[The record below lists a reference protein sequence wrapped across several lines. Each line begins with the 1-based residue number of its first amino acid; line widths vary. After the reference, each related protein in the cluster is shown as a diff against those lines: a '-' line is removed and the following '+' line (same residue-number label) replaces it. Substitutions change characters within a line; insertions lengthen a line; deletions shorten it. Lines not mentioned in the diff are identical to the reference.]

1 MEPQI
6 EAVAQA
12 YSSAERASDPHA
24 LPNVEIFAVSPLEA
38 NYNALEAARSGKG
51 DEYTV
56 YEPGWYWW
64 SCFPGCLPDSDANG
78 PHASYAEALAD
89 AQEVAA

>member
-1 MEPQI
+1 M
-6 EAVAQA
+6 AQA
-12 YSSAERASDPHA
+12 YSHPQRESDPHA

-51 DEYTV
+51 DENTI

-64 SCFPGCLPDSDANG
+64 KRYGVDQFFNASG

-89 AQEVAA
+89 AQEVAV

>member
-1 MEPQI
+1 M
-6 EAVAQA
+6 AQA
-12 YSSAERASDPHA
+12 YSNPQRASDPHA

-38 NYNALEAARSGKG
+38 NFNNLEAARSGKG

-64 SCFPGCLPDSDANG
+64 KRYGVDQFINAVG

-89 AQEVAA
+89 AQEVA

>member
-1 MEPQI
+1 M
-6 EAVAQA
+6 AQA
-12 YSSAERASDPHA
+12 YSHPQRESDPHA

-38 NYNALEAARSGKG
+38 NFNNLEAARSGKG
-51 DEYTV
+51 EGFYL

-64 SCFPGCLPDSDANG
+64 KRYGVDQFINAIG

-89 AQEVAA
+89 AQEEVA